1 MLPKP
6 KSEAWLLCA
15 GQTVQHSHAA
25 LEDISGNDDSP
36 NSAKNKWEAFMG
48 APQNATAEADW
59 CASNPQDWLN
69 LPTMPSFRAF
79 YERFDEVAKA
89 ILRPAGS
96 GFT

>member
-48 APQNATAEADW
+48 APQTQQQRLTGAPAT
-59 CASNPQDWLN
+59 
-69 LPTMPSFRAF
+69 R
-79 YERFDEVAKA
+79 K
-89 ILRPAGS
+89 IGS
-96 GFT
+96 TC

>member
-59 CASNPQDWLN
+59 YASNPQDWLN
-69 LPTMPSFRAF
+69 LLTMPSFRAL
-79 YERFDEVAKA
+79 YEQFDEVAKA
-89 ILRPAGS
+89 ILRPAGR